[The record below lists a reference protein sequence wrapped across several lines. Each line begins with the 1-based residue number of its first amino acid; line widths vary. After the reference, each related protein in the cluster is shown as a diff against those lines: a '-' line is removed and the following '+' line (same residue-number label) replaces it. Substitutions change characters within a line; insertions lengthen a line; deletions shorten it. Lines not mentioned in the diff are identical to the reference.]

1 MAVIVQV
8 PPSQVVATWPM
19 IEGYLGRA
27 LEHAAGEY
35 TLDQLKVFLVE
46 GKHALLISVEEDV
59 ITGAAAV
66 VPVNYPNASV
76 AFISA
81 IGGRLIANR
90 ILFGQLC
97 NWCRN
102 QGFTCIR
109 GACFESVARLWKQR
123 FGMGEIYRIVE
134 MKL

>member
-1 MAVIVQV
+1 M
-8 PPSQVVATWPM
+8 
-19 IEGYLGRA
+19 E
-27 LEHAAGEY
+27 
-35 TLDQLKVFLVE
+35 QLKVFLVE

-59 ITGAAAV
+59 VTGAATV
-66 VPVNYPNASV
+66 SPVHYPNSSV
-76 AFISA
+76 AFITA

-97 NWCRN
+97 NWCKG

-123 FGMGEIYRIVE
+123 FGFDDIYRVVE
-134 MKL
+134 LKL